1 MDHKIVYH
9 KLPVDPQQTTILRD
23 GLPGFI
29 FESNRGTKHSF
40 TAETSLGAEL
50 AAGWTGKH
58 YKKFKSKSEAVRL
71 KVCACL
77 CVCMHVFMHACAHAM
92 NGRKVCVCN
101 WFINLGCCIC
111 Y

>member
-1 MDHKIVYH
+1 MFC
-9 KLPVDPQQTTILRD
+9 PQQTTILRD

-50 AAGWTGKH
+50 AAGWSGKH

-71 KVCACL
+71 KVC
-77 CVCMHVFMHACAHAM
+77 
-92 NGRKVCVCN
+92 
-101 WFINLGCCIC
+101 
-111 Y
+111 

>member
-1 MDHKIVYH
+1 MCG
-9 KLPVDPQQTTILRD
+9 PQQTTILRD

-58 YKKFKSKSEAVRL
+58 SKKFKSKSEAVRL
-71 KVCACL
+71 KVCVMGFLWSVYIALFGIL
-77 CVCMHVFMHACAHAM
+77 CCSLFSALLQQRNTLRDFV
-92 NGRKVCVCN
+92 N
-101 WFINLGCCIC
+101 
-111 Y
+111 